1 MDLNISSTAL
11 CRTPLFSYQ
20 DKPEDVWDELKA
32 AIQVSSADLY
42 ALIRDVDYTN
52 YDKLPKKIKFS
63 CWKYFNRARYRATPF
78 GTFGSITP
86 ISISNC
92 EPSPIIL
99 TQQEHQHHFIDWSY
113 KDSLIKNIDLCY
125 RQSTHLWSNTSV
137 YPCGEQLRY
146 INLNDQGFFEISSI
160 DNQQIINDILVHCQ
174 TPNSKQVLTDYLQKD
189 YGLKPLVIEDLL
201 KQLIQLQLLITD
213 CHPNIIGTDYFKRLH
228 LQPVQT
234 PDTYII
240 STRKRISGNLSYHT
254 LKVIP
259 EAIRV
264 LRSYLPKS
272 QQSMLDTFKGDFQ
285 RKYEYKEVPILT
297 ALDPEL
303 GVGYGDF
310 AISPDGDSL
319 VETIKNNHIQND
331 VKYIPYTVLHQQLL
345 NQLIKQQDIDLAT
358 YVDNHI
364 DRQETSL
371 LPNTLSAIVQIV
383 DNQIILE
390 HLGGCTANA
399 LLGRFTLADQ
409 ELRNTT
415 KNLVAIE
422 EQANPEVIFFDIGYQ
437 AEQKIDNINRRAT
450 IYTHELPILTWPGA
464 KEVISL
470 QDIWVSVKQNEVI
483 LRSKK
488 YNKRLIPRLATAY
501 NYNRSDLSI
510 YRFLCDIQGQN
521 LQTNLTIHL
530 KNYFPGLDYYPR
542 ISYKNVVMSTRSWR
556 VPDDICSGTAI
567 EQFTKLAHW
576 LKISQIPRYFK
587 CGQNDQFLWFD
598 QSNQEDLHFFLTHIK
613 GSKGLYITEAF
624 MPALSLVKN
633 ETGNSYLSQY
643 IISIYH
649 RNQVYKSL
657 SSVYKAFESPSNK
670 SLLLPAQD
678 WLYFEIYIHPTRS
691 NFLLTQVIVP
701 YLKQIRQ
708 FIKQWFFIRYSVPTY
723 HIRFRIHLKQEVHAI
738 TVMTLFN
745 KAFRQEIQ
753 SGLVSEFQIRPYQR
767 EMERYG
773 DEKIEVVE
781 KCFHQDSKYI
791 LFLIQKNFDNNSL
804 YLLVVRL
811 LNDLLSAIDLNSNTC
826 QMFINTTAH
835 FFVAEH
841 KLDGKIFKRI
851 NKAFE
856 SLSTSTEFRFSKS
869 LMKSYNQLL
878 SSEIKVLKQLEEE
891 RKLALLR
898 DLVHMHINRL
908 FITNQRIHEAI
919 IYQYYQ
925 KYQLKMNKSAQRLT

>member
-1 MDLNISSTAL
+1 MNLNISSTAL

-20 DKPEDVWDELKA
+20 DTFEDVWEELKT
-32 AIQVSSADLY
+32 AIQLSSKDLY
-42 ALIRDVDYTN
+42 ALIKDVDYID
-52 YDKLPKKIKFS
+52 YDKLPHKIKFS

-78 GTFGSITP
+78 GPFGSISQVP
-86 ISISNC
+86 IFNKESV
-92 EPSPIIL
+92 PIVL
-99 TQQEHQHHFIDWSY
+99 SKQPHEHRFIDWSY
-113 KDSLIKNIDLCY
+113 KDALITDIDLCY
-125 RQSTHLWSNTSV
+125 QHCSYLLSNTSV
-137 YPCGEQLRY
+137 YLCGEQLRY

-160 DNQQIINDILVHCQ
+160 DNQQIISDILTHCQ
-174 TPNSKQVLTDYLQKD
+174 TPYDKQALTDYLEKD
-189 YGLKPLVIEDLL
+189 YELKPLVIEDLL

-213 CHPNIIGTDYFKRLH
+213 CHPNIMGTDYFKRLH

-272 QQSMLDTFKGDFQ
+272 QQSMLDIFKGDFQ

-310 AISPDGDSL
+310 AISPDDDTL
-319 VETIKNNHIQND
+319 VETIKNSHIQND
-331 VKYIPYTVLHQQLL
+331 VQYIPYTVLHQQLL
-345 NQLIKQQDIDLAT
+345 NQLIQQQDIDLT
-358 YVDNHI
+358 TFIGKHTDL
-364 DRQETSL
+364 QETST
-371 LPNTLSAIVQIV
+371 LPNTLSAMIQIV

-437 AEQKIDNINRRAT
+437 AEQKIDNINRRSA
-450 IYTHELPILTWPGA
+450 IFTHELPILTWPGA

-470 QDIWVSVKQNEVI
+470 QDIWVSVKQNEVV

-501 NYNRSDLSI
+501 NYTRSDLSI
-510 YRFLCDIQGQN
+510 YRFLCDIQQQN
-521 LQTNLTIHL
+521 LQTNLTVHL
-530 KNYFPGLDYYPR
+530 KNIFPGLDYYPR
-542 ISYKNVVMSTRSWR
+542 VSYKNIVISARSWR
-556 VPDDICSGTAI
+556 IPDNICLGSDQDLIVALT
-567 EQFTKLAHW
+567 EW
-576 LKISQIPRYFK
+576 LQTNKISRYFK

-598 QSNQEDLHFFLTHIK
+598 QNDQEDLLCFLMHIK
-613 GSKGLYITEAF
+613 GKKGLYITEAF
-624 MPALSLVKN
+624 MPTHSLTRNKA
-633 ETGNSYLSQY
+633 GHGYLSQY
-643 IISIYH
+643 MISIYH
-649 RNQVYKSL
+649 HDQVYKPL
-657 SSVYKAFESPSNK
+657 SSVYKAFESPTNK

-678 WLYFEIYIHPTRS
+678 WLYFEIYVHPTRS
-691 NFLLTQVIVP
+691 NFLLTQVIAP
-701 YLKQIRQ
+701 YLKQIRR

-723 HIRFRIHLKQEVHAI
+723 HIRFRIHLKQEIHAI

-745 KAFRQEIQ
+745 AAFRQEIQ

-826 QMFINTTAH
+826 QMFINTTAL

-856 SLSTSTEFRFSKS
+856 SLSTSTEFEFSKS
-869 LMKSYNQLL
+869 LTKGYNQLL
-878 SSEIKVLKQLEEE
+878 SSDIEVLKQLEEE

-925 KYQLKMNKSAQRLT
+925 KYQLKMKRSAQRLT